1 MKKTYE
7 TPVAD
12 LLKFDY
18 KETVVASGG
27 GEDASHCFN
36 GRNQGQCL
44 GNNWKQCGGTANPGN
59 CHT

>member
-27 GEDASHCFN
+27 IDASHCFN

-44 GNNWKQCGGTANPGN
+44 GNNWQKCGGTSNPGN
-59 CHT
+59 CQD